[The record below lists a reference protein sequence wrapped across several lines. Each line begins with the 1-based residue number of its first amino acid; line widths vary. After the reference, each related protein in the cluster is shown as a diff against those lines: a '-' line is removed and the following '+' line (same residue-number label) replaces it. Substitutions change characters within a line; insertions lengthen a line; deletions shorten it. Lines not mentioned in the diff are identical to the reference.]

1 MRAVLLIQLLLN
13 FSNIAL
19 TILFFQVFDGGVK
32 GVALA
37 TVIAEYLSLFYAI
50 YALLKASR
58 LWPLSVG
65 LANIL
70 DPLAMKQLFVV
81 NANLMI
87 RTLCLTIA
95 FYWLT
100 ESGVRLGTTVL
111 AANSILLH
119 MLHFSSYALDGFA
132 HAAETLCGNAYGR
145 ARRVISDSRDQARN
159 PEPTSGAADTK
170 PVGEFSE
177 AATVC
182 FIWGM
187 VFSLV
192 FVAVYWIFG
201 HHIIALMSDQPQV
214 REMAAIWLWWI
225 IFSPLVAVTGFILDG
240 IYIGVTHT
248 RDMRNGMLQSVV
260 IFLLANLMLVELFG
274 NTGLWI
280 SYYILMIARALTL
293 FRTYPRIMQA
303 IYGATTTQEMHE
315 NAKPSE
321 SKTNSL

>member
-1 MRAVLLIQLLLN
+1 MRAVLLIQLILN

-19 TILFFQVFDGGVK
+19 TILFFHVFDGGVK

-50 YALLKASR
+50 YALIKAVR
-58 LWPLSVG
+58 LWPLTVRLS
-65 LANIL
+65 AIL
-70 DPLAMKQLFVV
+70 DPLAMKLLFVV
-81 NANLMI
+81 NANLMV
-87 RTLCLTIA
+87 RTLALTVA

-100 ESGVRLGTTVL
+100 ESGVRLGITVL

-145 ARRVISDSRDQARN
+145 ARRITGRDRSNEEQ
-159 PEPTSGAADTK
+159 TAATTDTR
-170 PVGEFSE
+170 PGGEFSE
-177 AATVC
+177 AAAVC
-182 FIWGM
+182 FIWGL

-192 FVAVYWIFG
+192 FVVGFWIFG

-225 IFSPLVAVTGFILDG
+225 VFSPLVAVTGFILDG

-248 RDMRNGMLQSVV
+248 RDMRNAMLQSLV
-260 IFLLANLMLVELFG
+260 IFLLANLILVEFFG

-303 IYGATTTQEMHE
+303 MQGSTAPAQMQGKAES
-315 NAKPSE
+315 AA
-321 SKTNSL
+321 SKTNSV